1 MNTQCPHCRT
11 VFRIGQAQLD
21 AAAGRV
27 RCGHCRRVF
36 DARARLQKE
45 LPLQQDGAQAGRAAG
60 SGTRQPELDL
70 GSAAPGEVS
79 GLLLSDIG
87 DDTEARSGPS
97 GRTLAAWVG
106 VNLVLIVA
114 LFGQILLV
122 QRDVF
127 AQDPTLRPVL
137 ARMCSLVDC
146 TLPPRRAVDRIELVR
161 RNVYAHPNVDD
172 ALIIDITFANNAPFA
187 QPYPILTV
195 SLGDIRGE
203 PLIRRNFRP
212 PEYLPGPDP
221 DGRMAPGSPLHVTL
235 EVNDPGREA
244 RTFEIDFS

>member
-11 VFRIGQAQLD
+11 VFRIGQAQLE
-21 AAAGRV
+21 AAEGRV

-45 LPLQQDGAQAGRAAG
+45 LPLQQDGGAGG
-60 SGTRQPELDL
+60 GQPELDL
-70 GSAAPGEVS
+70 RGGTSGTVS
-79 GLLLSDIG
+79 GLLLSDLG
-87 DDTEARSGPS
+87 EGGGPRPGHS
-97 GRTLAAWVG
+97 RGVLAAWIG

-114 LFGQILLV
+114 LFGQVLFV
-122 QRDVF
+122 QRDAF

-137 ARMCSLVDC
+137 AQMCALAGC
-146 TLPPRRAVDRIELVR
+146 TLQPRRALERIELVR

-172 ALIIDITFANNAPFA
+172 ALIIDITFANSAPFA
-187 QPYPILTV
+187 QPYPVLTV

-212 PEYLPGPDP
+212 AEYLPGAEPG
-221 DGRMAPGSPLHVTL
+221 GRMAPGSPTHVTL
-235 EVNDPGREA
+235 EVADPGREA
-244 RTFEIDFS
+244 RTFEIDFF

>member
-21 AAAGRV
+21 AATGRV

-45 LPLQQDGAQAGRAAG
+45 LPLQQDGGKAGHAAAG
-60 SGTRQPELDL
+60 DRQPELDL
-70 GSAAPGEVS
+70 GGGPPGGVS

-87 DDTEARSGPS
+87 DGTGSRPGPS
-97 GRTLAAWVG
+97 RHTLAAWIG

-122 QRDVF
+122 QRDAF

-137 ARMCSLVDC
+137 TRMCTLAGC
-146 TLPPRRAVDRIELVR
+146 TLPPRQAVERIELVR
-161 RNVYAHPNVDD
+161 RNVYAHPNVDN

-212 PEYLPGPDP
+212 PEYLPGADP

-235 EVNDPGREA
+235 EVSDPGREA